1 MLWVLL
7 LSSDYYIHILDK
19 QQETLFYQIEADD
32 PNEHLQSIAELFTLI
47 ESNKDSLNLETYSLS
62 QTTLEQVFLTF
73 ARDQRAIDQ
82 KYKYN

>member
-82 KYKYN
+82 K